1 MCFESEQR
9 ATRVNNSGSCV
20 TYGLL
25 WGLSIVNILWPSCCT
40 SCLSMGQRKRI
51 REAYNLKGSDC
62 KSCCFSFWGPW
73 CEVGQT
79 KLELNARAGQPVIV
93 RPKQMA
99 PPGVQQMSS
108 PPPRCRQE
116 CLHPR
121 RQGKSARLCK
131 LLVGGTVCKP
141 ARSSLALTGHDLRY
155 FEKEFRVV
163 PEPAD
168 MGQTAELCDRSEH
181 PPAQG
186 RAPEAGGDG

>member
-1 MCFESEQR
+1 MLRER
-9 ATRVNNSGSCV
+9 AEGYKGDNSGSCV

-25 WGLSIVNILWPSCCT
+25 WGLSIYCCLWPSCCT

-62 KSCCFSFWGPW
+62 KSCCFSFWGCW

-108 PPPRCRQE
+108 TPQMSTR
-116 CLHPR
+116 
-121 RQGKSARLCK
+121 
-131 LLVGGTVCKP
+131 V
-141 ARSSLALTGHDLRY
+141 SS
-155 FEKEFRVV
+155 
-163 PEPAD
+163 
-168 MGQTAELCDRSEH
+168 
-181 PPAQG
+181 PPAA
-186 RAPEAGGDG
+186 RHVSDAL